1 MTPGSSRVG
10 GAGKRDGEEEEASVD
25 CVPKK
30 DAAIG
35 NWGSVYLGPLEDC
48 IGSPQR
54 MRKLG

>member
-1 MTPGSSRVG
+1 MG